1 MSTHERMSG
10 SAIGE
15 GFEGSLQQKGH
26 SSYTF
31 IHRLLGEKV
40 IPAMIFAK
48 W

>member
-1 MSTHERMSG
+1 MSIHERMSG

-15 GFEGSLQQKGH
+15 GFEGSLQQKGN
-26 SSYTF
+26 SSFTF

-40 IPAMIFAK
+40 IFEMIFAK